1 LIIFGFRSFV
11 KTLAMLTLVCDH
23 CHNPAAHRIVQRS
36 RWFTLFFIPVIP
48 LGFTRFSTCT
58 YCGVTRKITK
68 QEAERL
74 QTGGGGATTL
84 PPAPL
89 PAPQSGPQ
97 SLNQP
102 PPPLP

>member
-1 LIIFGFRSFV
+1 MIIFGFRSFV

-48 LGFTRFSTCT
+48 LGFSRFSICT
-58 YCGVTRKITK
+58 FCGVTRKITK

-74 QTGGGGATTL
+74 QSGTGAPTAA
-84 PPAPL
+84 PVAPL
-89 PAPQSGPQ
+89 PAPQPGPP
-97 SLNQP
+97 SMNQP
-102 PPPLP
+102 PPPLA